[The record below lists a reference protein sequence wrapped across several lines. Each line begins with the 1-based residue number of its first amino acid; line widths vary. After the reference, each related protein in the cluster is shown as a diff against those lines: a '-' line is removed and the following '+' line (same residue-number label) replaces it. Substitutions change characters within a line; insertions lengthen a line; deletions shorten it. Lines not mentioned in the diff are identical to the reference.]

1 MSMSMGMGV
10 GMGMGMGMGTSMRHR
25 VGRRVGLA
33 AVSCVLA
40 LAALL
45 AGGCKVVTARQSPS
59 AMKVSIEIQDF
70 SQGQSHVTLRFA
82 TQSNDTVEFVSGE
95 TVACDGVFLRYAL
108 GFYVGDVPK
117 QPAGGSY
124 SITYTPASGSAS
136 GTPGSGTSAGANSG
150 SSGPITLTVPVVDA
164 PVTVSQP
171 ASGATVAIPT
181 SAPLVVQYTPV
192 QLANTSIM
200 VVANDSRLHLAAAL
214 PQAESGSYSIGAD
227 QFSDFQAGP
236 GLVSVTRITDEAV
249 AAGSFGGVT
258 TQFKNVTQVPVTWQ
272 AGGS

>member
-1 MSMSMGMGV
+1 
-10 GMGMGMGMGTSMRHR
+10 MGMGMGTGMWR
-25 VGRRVGLA
+25 VMGRRVGLA

-45 AGGCKVVTARQSPS
+45 AGGCKVVTARQSLS

-124 SITYTPASGSAS
+124 TITYTPAAGSAS
-136 GTPGSGTSAGANSG
+136 GTPGSSTSAGA
-150 SSGPITLTVPVVDA
+150 SSSAPITLTVPVVDA

-181 SAPLVVQYTPV
+181 SAPLVVRYTPV

-200 VVANDSRLHLAAAL
+200 VVANDSRLHFAAAL

-249 AAGSFGGVT
+249 SAGGFGGVT
-258 TQFKNVTQVPVTWQ
+258 TQFKNVTQVPVAWQ
-272 AGGS
+272 AGGN